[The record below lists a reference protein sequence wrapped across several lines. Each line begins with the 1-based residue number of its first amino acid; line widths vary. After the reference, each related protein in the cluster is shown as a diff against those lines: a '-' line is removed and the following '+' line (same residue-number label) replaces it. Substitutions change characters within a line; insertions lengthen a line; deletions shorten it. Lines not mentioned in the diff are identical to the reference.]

1 MKHKF
6 GIIVILSLL
15 VSITLSSCNMLID
28 LLSTPDPTEPAPSE
42 TLVPTNPKPEVTLG
56 PEATPTAKPEPM
68 PEVDYLPVYREKLD
82 FFHHALTNGIEDWEY
97 GKGEAGLLEY
107 IMNMPEP
114 DTLEKVGYTIQDLNG
129 DGIPEL
135 LIVQV
140 DEPVTDEAKGKV
152 IFAAFSAVDD
162 KVELIF
168 EGWYRNAFYYLGDG
182 KVYNTGSAG
191 AMYSIFG
198 TYRLSADG
206 RKLDC
211 EDYYFTY
218 EKDES
223 LQEIGYYYNNRCELE
238 KSISTE
244 LDGGQ
249 EAFEQTQSAFSSQIQ
264 TLSITPFSKYQAS
277 GQYTPARAEN
287 PINIHLAEEALANF
301 SSYDTL
307 TADESEYQVKIL
319 LSSTTAVKNFKFLRI
334 SVTDIDANGK
344 IIADTEAIYNINTLQ
359 PEHPLV
365 VTMTFFGTLP
375 SYGISY
381 ETESG
386 ETKSFYISQSGKD
399 GSLMLIK
406 F

>member
-6 GIIVILSLL
+6 GVIVILSLL

-56 PEATPTAKPEPM
+56 PEATPTAK

-191 AMYSIFG
+191 AMYSMFG
-198 TYRLSADG
+198 TLGLSADG
-206 RKLDC
+206 KKLDC

-223 LQEIGYYYNNRCELE
+223 LEEIGYYHNTICEME
-238 KSISTE
+238 KSLSTE

-249 EAFEQTQSAFSSQIQ
+249 EAFEQTSSRFASQIQ
-264 TLSITPFSKYQAS
+264 TLTITPFSKYQPSAHNVPAKSDEPVSVEWAKDALPGYTDYYEYEADTTEHQVQLLISTEQQLKDFTFLGLYAS
-277 GQYTPARAEN
+277 GTDEN
-287 PINIHLAEEALANF
+287 HNIIF
-301 SSYDTL
+301 
-307 TADESEYQVKIL
+307 
-319 LSSTTAVKNFKFLRI
+319 
-334 SVTDIDANGK
+334 DIDARYVMV
-344 IIADTEAIYNINTLQ
+344 ALT
-359 PEHPLV
+359 PEKPLLV
-365 VTMTFFGTLP
+365 KMTFFGDLP
-375 SYGISY
+375 SYGFSY
-381 ETESG
+381 EDETGQTRYFSISLSG
-386 ETKSFYISQSGKD
+386 YD
-399 GSLMLIK
+399 GSIIVNEFNK
-406 F
+406 AH